1 MLALGRIGIGINLQG
16 IGQIPLD
23 EGTKEEPGLLANP
36 PIAKYGQWALEPRG
50 GDWEEIH
57 KYINS
62 QLGQ

>member
-36 PIAKYGQWALEPRG
+36 PIAKYGQWVLEPRA
-50 GDWEEIH
+50 GDWGQIH
-57 KYINS
+57 EYIAKML
-62 QLGQ
+62 QL